1 MSLNRHILTLD
12 EQFFQSVLS
21 AAFTIQEH
29 NDRRKLAG
37 RAPVRQSLAWP
48 EARLKAKADRLC
60 EHCGAPMPAD
70 GSPCAGCGPEEV
82 RRGEPTQPNWA
93 SPRLMNQEPRLWPQR
108 SPQIREGPQTGVP
121 PLGVEPKPLAQA
133 SSDSARP
140 ASLAFPAAKQAAKE
154 TIKQEKTEAIHDRA
168 LETSPL
174 DRAEAK
180 SQKSTEATEHLTP
193 EDLTSEAAELTV
205 QPMQLSAGDAA
216 ATDASGAGTPRFDG
230 VTRDFFREIAQQA
243 LRATHAAGAAIALQQ
258 QEELICRAAT
268 GDFASE
274 IGKMINARTG
284 FTGICASSGT
294 MQLCSNTALDP
305 REDAGACRKLG
316 VGAIIVMPL
325 LHQDRC
331 LGLLAVFS
339 RRPYAFG
346 MRDLQALHDL
356 AQRSAA
362 KLQLSAASADVNPG
376 HEAHGSL

>member
-37 RAPVRQSLAWP
+37 RPPVRQTLVRPDAHP
-48 EARLKAKADRLC
+48 KAKAGRFC
-60 EHCGAPMPAD
+60 EHCGAPLPAD
-70 GSPCAGCGPEEV
+70 GSPCASCGLEEF
-82 RRGEPTQPNWA
+82 RPGEPTQPNWA
-93 SPRLMNQEPRLWPQR
+93 STWLMNQEPGLWPQR
-108 SPQIREGPQTGVP
+108 SPQIRQGSQTGVP
-121 PLGVEPKPLAQA
+121 PLDLEPKPLAQA

-140 ASLAFPAAKQAAKE
+140 GSLALPAAKEAAKE
-154 TIKQEKTEAIHDRA
+154 TIKQQKTEAIHDRA
-168 LETSPL
+168 LDTSPL
-174 DRAEAK
+174 DKAEAK

-193 EDLTSEAAELTV
+193 EGRTPEDAQLTV
-205 QPMQLSAGDAA
+205 QPIQLSAGDAA
-216 ATDASGAGTPRFDG
+216 ATDASGAGTPRSNG
-230 VTRDFFREIAQQA
+230 VPRDFFREIAQQA
-243 LRATHAAGAAIALQQ
+243 LRASHAAGAAIALQQ
-258 QEELICRAAT
+258 QEQLICRAAT

-284 FTGICASSGT
+284 FTGVCASSGT

-316 VGAIIVMPL
+316 VGAIIVMPI

-331 LGLLAVFS
+331 LGLIAVFS

-362 KLQLSAASADVNPG
+362 NLQLSAESADANPA
-376 HEAHGSL
+376 HEAQGSL